1 MTSVLPLAGVM
12 SSVDLCNRERIW
24 VPMAARGLLSLP
36 PLPPAL
42 SPLPIGGHLSYDCL
56 ASLISKYLLVFPH
69 KNIIFT
75 FKGKANSC
83 DVSSAACYSR
93 TLVVSVHVS
102 AYHGEQKPISANSE
116 EARFDAE
123 WAPVR
128 PFRLAGVCSD
138 LRRYEVHFRILGYGT
153 DCQEGRC
160 VGQFLNSQGD
170 IAEQVPVSK
179 CLMPLPEQ

>member
-128 PFRLAGVCSD
+128 HFRLAGVCSD
-138 LRRYEVHFRILGYGT
+138 LRHCEVHFHILGYGT
-153 DCQEGRC
+153 DCQED
-160 VGQFLNSQGD
+160 S
-170 IAEQVPVSK
+170 S
-179 CLMPLPEQ
+179 